1 MHTFEGK
8 NCRFFYNSDMSGE
21 IYIRDKNSDKELKVE
36 SHDILDFVANY
47 IRNQKISKLEDMTTK
62 EIFNIY

>member
-1 MHTFEGK
+1 
-8 NCRFFYNSDMSGE
+8 MSGE

-47 IRNQKISKLEDMTTK
+47 IRNQKISKLEDMTTE

>member
-36 SHDILDFVANY
+36 SHDILDFVDNY
-47 IRNQKISKLEDMTTK
+47 IRNQKISKL
-62 EIFNIY
+62 